1 MKHGKNIDEVLKRG
15 LQTASRD
22 PKEQLEATRT
32 RVLQRLWST
41 PTTDAANG
49 FGEAKARQTHGH
61 RAYSW
66 SWFPTVA
73 AAGALLVTIG
83 LIALRQPAPVT
94 NVSENG
100 AASPQPL
107 RIGETISTDSNPRTV
122 FLADGSR
129 IEMKSNSA
137 LSLQPADDGV
147 QILLTRGVII
157 VSAAKQ
163 PHGHLYVRTKDMA
176 VAVVGTVFVVGVEKE
191 GSRVAVIEGEVHVKQ
206 HETETKLLPGQEFT
220 SSPAVAASS
229 ASQEVLWS
237 QHAAELVALLQQQ
250 TSQQLAAPK
259 TSKWEVTSI
268 RQCTGD
274 TPGNARGGGN
284 GTAPSPGAMGTSP
297 GLLRVTCMPLKWLIE
312 RAYVK
317 YFEADMKPTWFF
329 PISGGPAWMES
340 DLYTIMARTEGLPSE
355 QEMRGPMLQ
364 ALLEERF
371 NLKMKR
377 EIREEPVYELR
388 IADSGLKIKQ
398 LKDGECDAREVKRK
412 DGEHDIEYLNRLM
425 SDAASRGV
433 FPCGFQSFSPQDG
446 TRTPPGTKTV
456 TVLGGGIDLLTRHLK
471 LDRIIIDKTGL
482 DGLLFDMQLTY
493 APDKSP
499 MREPRPVPA
508 DPPGGDSIF
517 VAFEKQLGLKL
528 VPLNGPRTYYTIE
541 RVERPTPN

>member
-1 MKHGKNIDEVLKRG
+1 MKHDKNIDEVLKRG

-22 PKEQLEATRT
+22 PKDHLEATRT

-41 PTTDAANG
+41 PPGNAADRS
-49 FGEAKARQTHGH
+49 GEATVRQTQWHS
-61 RAYSW
+61 AFSW
-66 SWFPTVA
+66 WRLSLVA
-73 AAGALLVTIG
+73 AAAALLVTIG
-83 LIALRQPAPVT
+83 LIAVRQTAPVT
-94 NVSENG
+94 NVSKNETV
-100 AASPQPL
+100 SPQPL
-107 RIGETISTDSNPRTV
+107 RIGETVRTDDKLRTV
-122 FLADGSR
+122 SLADGSR
-129 IEMKSNSA
+129 IEMKSNSE

-147 QILLTRGVII
+147 QIQLTRGVII

-163 PHGHLYVRTKDMA
+163 PQGHLYVRTKDMS
-176 VAVVGTVFVVGVEKE
+176 VAVVGTVFVVGVEKQ

-206 HETETKLLPGQEFT
+206 HETETKLLPGQQMT
-220 SSPAVAASS
+220 SSPAMPSS
-229 ASQEVLWS
+229 PVSEEVLWS
-237 QHAAELVALLQQQ
+237 QHAAELVTLLQQ
-250 TSQQLAAPK
+250 TSQQLVAPK

-317 YFEADMKPTWFF
+317 YYEADMKPTWFF
-329 PISGGPAWMES
+329 PISGGPAWIES
-340 DLYTIMARTEGLPSE
+340 DLFTIMAKTEGLPSE

-371 NLKMKR
+371 NLQMKR
-377 EIREEPVYELR
+377 EIRVEPVYELR

-412 DGEHDIEYLNRLM
+412 GGETDIDYINRLM
-425 SDAASRGV
+425 SDAASRHI

-446 TRTPPGTKTV
+446 TKTPPGTKTV
-456 TVLGGGIDLLTRHLK
+456 TVLGGGIDLLTRNLK

-482 DGLLFDMQLTY
+482 EGRFFDMQLTY
-493 APDKSP
+493 SPYKSP
-499 MREPRPVPA
+499 MRDPQPVPA
-508 DPPGGDSIF
+508 DPPGGESIF
-517 VAFEKQLGLKL
+517 DAFEKQLGLKL

-541 RVERPTPN
+541 HVERPTPN